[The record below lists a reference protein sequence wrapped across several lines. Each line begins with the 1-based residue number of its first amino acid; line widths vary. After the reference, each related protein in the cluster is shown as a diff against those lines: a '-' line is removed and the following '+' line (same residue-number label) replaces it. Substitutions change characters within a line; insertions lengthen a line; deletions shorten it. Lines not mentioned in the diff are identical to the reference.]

1 MTDGFW
7 IVAMIGAI
15 AIRILASGV
24 TKSKGNGIENKE
36 KLVRVEDIVLLSEL
50 KVNFVLSHLH

>member
-1 MTDGFW
+1 MDGFW
-7 IVAMIGAI
+7 IVAIIGAI

-50 KVNFVLSHLH
+50 KVNFVLSHLY